1 MRVRPIG
8 MSEERGCAVTSEK
21 SLRSAIRQDPELW
34 GEIALQ
40 RFCTPPLSR
49 YRSADHDVLV
59 QRARFHLRN
68 ARSVKVAG
76 DGGDLQAY
84 VFEPEGAWTGA
95 SVLLVHGWT
104 AEASFMTAFAE
115 QFRKRGF
122 RVVLFDFPGHG
133 QSLPE
138 RASLIDC
145 AHAIRQVAEALGP
158 IQFVLAHSLGGMA
171 ALVAGGGRAPMPRTY
186 PFLAFVL
193 VAMPNHF
200 SVVTRTFGRDEGLSR
215 EAQQAYER
223 RLEAIAHRR
232 IDDFTGVN
240 LLKEAGRPALLMH
253 SRDDADV
260 AFADAEE
267 IAAACANAELQPL
280 DDLGHRKILYAPPV
294 VRAAA
299 TYLLRQREIVAAQ
312 LPDAAAR

>member
-1 MRVRPIG
+1 M
-8 MSEERGCAVTSEK
+8 TSDQ

-49 YRSADHDVLV
+49 YRSAVHDVLV

-68 ARSVKVAG
+68 ARSVKVTC
-76 DGGDLQAY
+76 DGGELQAY
-84 VFEPEGAWTGA
+84 VFEPETAWNGA

-115 QFRKRGF
+115 HFRKRGF
-122 RVVLFDFPGHG
+122 RIVLFDFPAHG

-145 AHAIRQVAEALGP
+145 AHAIRTVAEALGP
-158 IQFVLAHSLGGMA
+158 IQFVLAHSLGGTA
-171 ALVAGGGRAPMPRTY
+171 ALLAGGGGAPMPRPY
-186 PFLAFVL
+186 PFLAYVL

-200 SVVTRTFGRDEGLSR
+200 SVVTRTFGRDEGLSP

-223 RLEAIAHRR
+223 RLEVIAHRR
-232 IDDFTGVN
+232 IVDFTGVN
-240 LLKEAGRPALLMH
+240 LLMDVGRPALLMH

-267 IAAACANAELQPL
+267 IAATCGNAELQPL
-280 DDLGHRKILYAPPV
+280 EDLGHRKILYAPPV

-299 TYLLRQREIVAAQ
+299 AYLMRQRDLIAAQ
-312 LPDAAAR
+312 SPDISVR